1 MDLGSNGFLLVCAAL
16 VFIMTPGL
24 AFFYGGLARK
34 KNVLDTMMAS
44 VGLMGVSVIIWVC
57 VGYSLCFSGD
67 GPIIGDLR
75 HSFLLGISPYQ
86 TLDGTANSISM
97 YSYVAFQM
105 MFAMITPAVV
115 TGAGVGRMRY
125 RAMFLFTCIWS
136 VLVYYPLAH
145 MVWGGGFM
153 QQMGVIDFAGGFPIE
168 VTTGMSGLVLAAM
181 LGKRDGFGKKNFEPH
196 NKPYV
201 FLGASILWFGW
212 LGFNA
217 GSAMLADGLASH
229 AFMTTMVIAASALC
243 SWMIVDI
250 ITSGKP
256 TIVGASSGL
265 VCGLVA
271 ATPCCGYVPVWA
283 CFIIGGAVSPI
294 CYAVT
299 NGVIKKN
306 MFDDPMAVFGCHG
319 IAGITGSIGLAFFCH
334 PGTQADP
341 VNAGFFPG
349 LAFGDARQF
358 GIQMA
363 CLGITAGFAAGMTA
377 ISVLITRIFTKIRV
391 ETSEEV
397 KGLDLGEHNEDAYP
411 AFEYHTED

>member
-1 MDLGSNGFLLVCAAL
+1 MDFGSNGFMLICAAL

-34 KNVLDTMMAS
+34 KNIVDTMMAS
-44 VGLMGVSVIIWVC
+44 VGLMGMAVVMWIC
-57 VGYSLCFSGD
+57 FGYSVTFSGD
-67 GPIIGDLR
+67 GPIIGDLQ
-75 HSFLLGISPYQ
+75 HAFLIGLSPHDLYN
-86 TLDGTANSISM
+86 GPGSISI
-97 YSYVAFQM
+97 YSFVAFQM

-125 RAMFLFTCIWS
+125 RAMFLFSAIWS

-145 MVWGGGFM
+145 MVWGNGFL
-153 QQMGVIDFAGGFPIE
+153 QKMGVIDFAGGFPIE
-168 VTTGMSGLVLAAM
+168 VTTGISGLVLAAM
-181 LGKRDGFGKKNFEPH
+181 LGKREGFGTKSFEPH

-217 GSAMLADGLASH
+217 GSSFLADGLASH
-229 AFMTTMVIAASALC
+229 AFMTTMLIAASALL

-250 ITSGKP
+250 ITQGKP

-271 ATPCCGYVPVWA
+271 ATPTCGLVPLWS

-299 NGVIKKN
+299 NFVLKRKI
-306 MFDDPMAVFGCHG
+306 FDDPMSVLGCHG
-319 IAGITGSIGLAFFCH
+319 MAGITGSVGLAFFCH
-334 PGTQADP
+334 PACNPAAD
-341 VNAGFFPG
+341 FFPG
-349 LAFGDARQF
+349 LAFGDGRQF
-358 GIQMA
+358 AVQMA
-363 CLGITAGFAAGMTA
+363 ALGITAGFAAGMTA
-377 ISVLITRIFTKIRV
+377 ISVLITRIFTKLRV
-391 ETSEEV
+391 EPEAEV
-397 KGLDLGEHNEDAYP
+397 IGLDISEHNEDAYP
-411 AFEYHTED
+411 AFEYHKED